1 MGLRWDFISDEDAFI
16 RRMQQ
21 EMRGAE
27 IILEIERK
35 INVPLLRSPSDTI
48 KEEMKELLRE
58 FSLASSLQE
67 VRQKAET
74 LERELNEEKRR
85 IQGGLET
92 LDSRLFRVEMEL
104 KAAAS
109 PASPTE
115 VSDARAAQQAHE
127 IVELKGL
134 LQRQTQMIDALKA
147 DIASLREEHRRDT
160 GTSDE
165 DALRREN
172 LALKQQVD
180 FQAQRMNQLAQQSAE
195 QARALDEVRR
205 QIALLA
211 RPTVPP
217 SPADVPRPATVPPK
231 LSQPQPAPSA
241 IPVPPKSAPS
251 AAPQTV
257 PQSLPVKSRITAFA
271 LPQAS
276 GEVYF
281 HGDGKAIKAKFA
293 QGIAAL
299 EALSTEVAR
308 FPIAQDAARSFS
320 KNLLRGK
327 TALEKFY
334 HRFDFEG
341 YDAEELSEEVT
352 RKFFGVIAENVLD
365 NIVVGIYR
373 GGQDAAGYAEFLKK
387 VNDCLSKC
395 GVYTREVLPGTAF
408 SSSLAADIHP
418 PIPKKTMDA
427 SKDGVIDEVELLPY
441 FMDYEDEDGNRE
453 FVCKRGKIICLKY
466 KG

>member
-21 EMRGAE
+21 EMRGSE

-115 VSDARAAQQAHE
+115 VSDARIAQQAHE

-134 LQRQTQMIDALKA
+134 LQRQAQMINALKA
-147 DIASLREEHRRDT
+147 DVAALREERRRDT

-172 LALKQQVD
+172 LALRQQVD
-180 FQAQRMNQLAQQSAE
+180 FQAQRMNQFAQQSAE
-195 QARALDEVRR
+195 QARALDEIRR

-211 RPTVPP
+211 RPTAPPPPADMPP
-217 SPADVPRPATVPPK
+217 S
-231 LSQPQPAPSA
+231 L
-241 IPVPPKSAPS
+241 
-251 AAPQTV
+251 
-257 PQSLPVKSRITAFA
+257 LVKSRITAFA

-373 GGQDAAGYAEFLKK
+373 GGQDAGGYAEFLKK
-387 VNDCLSKC
+387 VNDCLSKY
-395 GVYTREVLPGTAF
+395 GIYTREVLPGTAF
-408 SSSLAADIHP
+408 TSSLAADIDP

-466 KG
+466 EG

>member
-21 EMRGAE
+21 EMRGSE

-147 DIASLREEHRRDT
+147 DIASLREMHRRDT

-217 SPADVPRPATVPPK
+217 SPADVPP
-231 LSQPQPAPSA
+231 
-241 IPVPPKSAPS
+241 
-251 AAPQTV
+251 
-257 PQSLPVKSRITAFA
+257 SLPVKSRITAFA

-352 RKFFGVIAENVLD
+352 RKFFGIIAENVLD

-408 SSSLAADIHP
+408 TSSLAADIDP

-466 KG
+466 EG